1 MHGSTMH
8 LNSETALNMAD
19 RTISRNDIPYWDK
32 HLESC
37 TECAAKLQVWKALI
51 DSVTRAHLVSAPE
64 DMVASAKEI
73 FRSRRIGEVRPTL
86 RQIVASVIF
95 DSLAQPVTVSI
106 RAEAATYDQ
115 QAVIRQVVFEAEEY
129 DIYVRLSMF
138 EDHRDLLGQI
148 LPRDS
153 QVFISDAHLHL
164 RHDDERIAT
173 AAVNEFGEF
182 HFCDVP
188 DGMVSLQIDL
198 PNITIIS
205 ALHVTM

>member
-1 MHGSTMH
+1 MH

-19 RTISRNDIPYWDK
+19 RTMSGNEISYWDK

-37 TECAAKLQVWKALI
+37 TECAAKLQVWTALI
-51 DSVTRAHLVSAPE
+51 NSVKRAHLVSAPK

-73 FRSRRIGEVRPTL
+73 FRSGRIGEVHPTL
-86 RQIVASVIF
+86 RKIVASIIF
-95 DSLAQPVTVSI
+95 DSLAQPFTVTI
-106 RAEAATYDQ
+106 RAAETYDP

-129 DIYVRLSMF
+129 DIYVSLSMF

-148 LPRDS
+148 LPRHS
-153 QVFISDAHLHL
+153 EVFISNANLYL
-164 RHDDERIAT
+164 RQDDERIAS

>member
-1 MHGSTMH
+1 
-8 LNSETALNMAD
+8 MAD
-19 RTISRNDIPYWDK
+19 RTLSENDISYWDK

-37 TECAAKLQVWKALI
+37 NHCAAELQVWKALI
-51 DSVTRAHLVSAPE
+51 NSVTRAHLVSGPR
-64 DMVASAKEI
+64 DMVALAKEI
-73 FRSRRIGEVRPTL
+73 FRSRRIGEVRSRL
-86 RQIVASVIF
+86 RQIVASVRF

-106 RAEAATYDQ
+106 RGEAATHDPQ
-115 QAVIRQVVFEAEEY
+115 AAVIRQVVFQAEEY

-153 QVFISDAHLHL
+153 KVFINDAHLYL
-164 RHDDERIAT
+164 RHDDERIAS

-205 ALHVTM
+205 ALHVPM